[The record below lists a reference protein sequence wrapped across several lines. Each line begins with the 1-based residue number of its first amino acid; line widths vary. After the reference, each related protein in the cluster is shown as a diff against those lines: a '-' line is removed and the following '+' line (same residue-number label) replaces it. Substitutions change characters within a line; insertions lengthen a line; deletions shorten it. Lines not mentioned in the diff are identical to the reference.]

1 MIMKK
6 KCVLLFCVFFLSIM
20 CFCIQ
25 AEAHCTCKEV
35 AKADSVY
42 SVVDELPQFP
52 GGDVALM
59 TYLSQNLRYP
69 DAMLKEKKSGRVMAY
84 FVVSKKGKISDVSIK
99 KTPDEG
105 FNEEVIR
112 VLTAMPK
119 WKPAVKDGKKVS
131 SGMTLPIMFRLPK

>member
-1 MIMKK
+1 
-6 KCVLLFCVFFLSIM
+6 
-20 CFCIQ
+20 
-25 AEAHCTCKEV
+25 
-35 AKADSVY
+35 
-42 SVVDELPQFP
+42 
-52 GGDVALM
+52 
-59 TYLSQNLRYP
+59 
-69 DAMLKEKKSGRVMAY
+69 MLKEKKSGRVMAE

-119 WKPAVKDGKKVS
+119 LKPAVKDGKKVS